1 MVVKQRYYQ
10 NNGKQRMSLLSKDG
24 SIVSVDARLDDLL
37 ASCGEDMFLGGV
49 DVGHRIE
56 GKPAQGLR
64 VHFHTLTVVTNL
76 RKRKG

>member
-1 MVVKQRYYQ
+1 
-10 NNGKQRMSLLSKDG
+10 MSLLSKDG
-24 SIVSVDARLDDLL
+24 SIISVDAGLDDLL

-64 VHFHTLTVVTNL
+64 VHFHTLTVVANL
-76 RKRKG
+76 RGKKGVGWWVR